1 MITRKDGEGW
11 GLALPLIVLAPPC
24 LRPRSMR
31 IAEETVTD
39 PQSCGVLATPNGV
52 FNLLKDNL
60 IITAR
65 GTS

>member
-1 MITRKDGEGW
+1 
-11 GLALPLIVLAPPC
+11 
-24 LRPRSMR
+24 MR
-31 IAEETVTD
+31 IAEEIVTD
-39 PQSCGVLATPNGV
+39 PQSRGVLATINGV